1 MNSLYFIKSE
11 IQQHTQQHSA
21 DQPGSMHNNS
31 TMDEDDGHAR
41 VLRALHGEI
50 LAHGLVSAQGVVP
63 GGDGVKICDAPHENL
78 NNSQHKD
85 VEVEAATAT
94 AATATTPVSF
104 AQSATGAFPPLR
116 YTDCDGRL
124 VVVRALGMFDDLIVN
139 ATATPPPLPVGGM
152 GVGGGGKGDIG
163 GDRKSV
169 V

>member
-139 ATATPPPLPVGGM
+139 ATATPPPLPE
-152 GVGGGGKGDIG
+152 IG
-163 GDRKSV
+163 RAHV
-169 V
+169 